1 MKMEE
6 RCLFVCV
13 RECGGGVLTLQ
24 LQRGKEDAQQ
34 ETHTRTH
41 TTLLYSPQR
50 QVDTIKESPQSEGW
64 GGNED
69 VLV

>member
-6 RCLFVCV
+6 RCLFACV
-13 RECGGGVLTLQ
+13 RERGGGVDLTLQ
-24 LQRGKEDAQQ
+24 LQRGEEDAQQ
-34 ETHTRTH
+34 ETHTH

-50 QVDTIKESPQSEGW
+50 QVDTIKESPHSEGW
-64 GGNED
+64 GGNER

>member
-1 MKMEE
+1 M
-6 RCLFVCV
+6 RVCV
-13 RECGGGVLTLQ
+13 SVGVGGEGVGLTLQ
-24 LQRGKEDAQQ
+24 LQRGEEDAQQ
-34 ETHTRTH
+34 GRH

-64 GGNED
+64 GGNER